1 MVSMRIEFVIDPRQI
16 TFSKHAEQLW
26 KRTKLH
32 MHAKKRER
40 RYYMDKEADKVTHL
54 PKNICHGSF

>member
-32 MHAKKRER
+32 MHAKNLER